1 MSRMKPWLAE
11 DGSAFFG
18 GWARMAQPLTAFNV
32 VEVAKPKIGENAPA
46 RVRADVTI
54 NVNLRPEVRR
64 EWENLRKHDVCLL
77 LTVRPTNS
85 IGAKYS
91 FKEPFVPQVR
101 DVTGMDHVMFCKH
114 RNQRHVLFDLWC
126 VVGWTDLRARL

>member
-1 MSRMKPWLAE
+1 MKPWLAE

-18 GWARMAQPLTAFNV
+18 GWARMAQPLATFNV
-32 VEVAKPKIGENAPA
+32 VEVAKPKIGENHPA

-101 DVTGMDHVMFCKH
+101 RLGTINCTCTCLILSLKILVYGSGRTY
-114 RNQRHVLFDLWC
+114 
-126 VVGWTDLRARL
+126 LRARLRD